1 MTDIVER
8 LRRYAG
14 YVDAEARPTSIF
26 TQAADEIERLT
37 VRSAAA
43 DEIERL
49 RAQNARLM
57 ARGIEDMRCE
67 IERLTAKLATAEAV
81 IAEHDRARA
90 TVSPPPC
97 ACPAHIAWRQ
107 RSGR

>member
-1 MTDIVER
+1 MRDMDIVER
-8 LRRYAG
+8 LRAW
-14 YVDAEARPTSIF
+14 AEVREE
-26 TQAADEIERLT
+26 DIEPHLPMGAT
-37 VRSAAA
+37 VMGSRFLREAA

-49 RAQNARLM
+49 R
-57 ARGIEDMRCE
+57 
-67 IERLTAKLATAEAV
+67 ERLTAAEAV

>member
-1 MTDIVER
+1 MNTLEEIQMAIIVRLKTQRDDLREEVER
-8 LRRYAG
+8 LR
-14 YVDAEARPTSIF
+14 
-26 TQAADEIERLT
+26 ERL
-37 VRSAAA
+37 AA
-43 DEIERL
+43 
-49 RAQNARLM
+49 
-57 ARGIEDMRCE
+57 
-67 IERLTAKLATAEAV
+67 AEAV

>member
-1 MTDIVER
+1 MSTLVNR
-8 LRRYAG
+8 LRALARSEQEDSP
-14 YVDAEARPTSIF
+14 VFAE
-26 TQAADEIERLT
+26 
-37 VRSAAA
+37 AA

-49 RAQNARLM
+49 R
-57 ARGIEDMRCE
+57 
-67 IERLTAKLATAEAV
+67 ERLTAAEAV